1 MEEKELK
8 HKKIKGRVQVLKANL
23 YKGHMVYIRKIGSD
37 YFEYL
42 LEFNGEIY
50 SSYIII
56 TPREGKTKLS
66 KKEIEECAS
75 LIYTGATS
83 TLDVLTDTTDITEKD
98 AKIVEIFE
106 KHRGVIEDQ
115 EKQNAKTK
123 E

>member
-1 MEEKELK
+1 METEQIK
-8 HKKIKGRVQVLKANL
+8 HTKTKGRVQVLKAGL
-23 YKGHMVYIRKIGSD
+23 YKNHMVYIRKIGID

-56 TPREGKTKLS
+56 TPREGKKKLS

-75 LIYTGATS
+75 LIYTGATA
-83 TLDVLTDTTDITEKD
+83 TLDVLTDTVDISEKD

-106 KHRGVIEDQ
+106 KSREVVEGQ
-115 EKQNAKTK
+115 K